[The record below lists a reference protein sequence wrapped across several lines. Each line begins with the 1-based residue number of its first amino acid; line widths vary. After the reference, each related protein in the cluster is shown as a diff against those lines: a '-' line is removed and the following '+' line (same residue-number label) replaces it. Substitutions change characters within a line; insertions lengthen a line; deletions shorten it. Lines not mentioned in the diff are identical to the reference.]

1 MYVNNNSF
9 YCYYN
14 QNETLKEPVIV
25 IQQYKRDGDFLSF
38 PRSLRELQ
46 PKYIVMYDANMT
58 AVRQIEVIFII
69 FDKIIGNILNV
80 IQNYFIGV
88 SKF

>member
-1 MYVNNNSF
+1 M
-9 YCYYN
+9 
-14 QNETLKEPVIV
+14 KEPIIV

-38 PRSLRELQ
+38 PRTLRELQ

-69 FDKIIGNILNV
+69 FDNILGTILN
-80 IQNYFIGV
+80 II
-88 SKF
+88 

>member
-1 MYVNNNSF
+1 
-9 YCYYN
+9 
-14 QNETLKEPVIV
+14 
-25 IQQYKRDGDFLSF
+25 
-38 PRSLRELQ
+38 
-46 PKYIVMYDANMT
+46 MYDANMT